1 MIRKKVTTFDSDL
14 TSDCGFFIKI
24 SESKVSINEPQFVV
38 ISLSSKLCYSAE
50 WSSRTH
56 CTGRNWTVWNAS
68 IRKFANTTLR
78 ELQKQVMVKP
88 ITDSIILKL
97 RNPWL
102 SLLADWTQ

>member
-50 WSSRTH
+50 
-56 CTGRNWTVWNAS
+56 
-68 IRKFANTTLR
+68 
-78 ELQKQVMVKP
+78 
-88 ITDSIILKL
+88 
-97 RNPWL
+97 
-102 SLLADWTQ
+102 